1 MAFVQELFLFYP
13 YELSTVSF
21 SSTYLYDK
29 LRYMDTETRVYLS
42 PLQDEHINH
51 YMTLSNDPELIAT
64 MGWKPFGPDEKER
77 FNQFSQV
84 LTLPNLKGGKAIV
97 FSIIKTF
104 DNKAIGYIS
113 IKGIS
118 KPEACAEVGIA
129 IMEREYRGQGYG
141 TEALRHV
148 VEYAFNKLDLILIGL
163 TVFPS
168 NQRAIRAYEKVGFQK
183 TETLKDSWLLPNG
196 EYADMWLMELSRD
209 SLP

>member
-1 MAFVQELFLFYP
+1 ME
-13 YELSTVSF
+13 
-21 SSTYLYDK
+21 
-29 LRYMDTETRVYLS
+29 TESRVYLS
-42 PLQDEHINH
+42 PLQDEHIDR
-51 YMTLSNDPELIAT
+51 YMALSDDPELIDT

-77 FNQFSQV
+77 FTRFSQV
-84 LTLPNLKGGKAIV
+84 LTLPNLESGKALV

-104 DNKAIGYIS
+104 DNKAIGYTS

-118 KPEACAEVGIA
+118 ETENRAEVGIA

-148 VEYAFNKLDLILIGL
+148 VDYAFNKLDLILIGL

-183 TETLKDSWLLPNG
+183 TEILEDSWLLPDG
-196 EYADMWLMELSRD
+196 GYADMWLMELSRD
-209 SLP
+209 